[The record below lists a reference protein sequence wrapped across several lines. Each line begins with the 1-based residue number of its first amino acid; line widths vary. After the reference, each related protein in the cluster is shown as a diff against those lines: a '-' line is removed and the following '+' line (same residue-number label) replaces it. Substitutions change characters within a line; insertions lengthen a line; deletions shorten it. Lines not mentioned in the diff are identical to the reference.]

1 MPLLRQATIN
11 LFLFLLVMVTLSHH
25 KVYGQAPT
33 KFTHI
38 NTDNGL
44 SQNSV
49 YALLKDKEGYM
60 WFGTGD
66 GLNKYDGKQFT
77 VFHKDDRDPS
87 SISGNSINVIYE
99 DKKGDL
105 WIGTNEGLS
114 LYDRKNNKFINY
126 SCEISNPQTLSD
138 NFVYTI
144 QEDGKGNLWVGTFK
158 NLNLINLNTRKITRV
173 LAIPNQVGSLS
184 NSNITSL
191 VKDAKGRMWV
201 GTGFGLNLY
210 NADTHKFTT
219 FFQKAT
225 KANLT
230 TNNYIHAMADD
241 GRGNLWLSTKGDGIQ
256 KFNPETGTF
265 TAFTHNPKDPKSLSH
280 NLTYTITAVKNGML
294 WVGTESGL
302 DLYDPSTNNFKR
314 LTNSATDKYS
324 LTRGSVRKIYLD
336 NVGILW
342 VSIYLG
348 GINKHDKNLAL
359 FDKQLNENREGESY
373 KIVSSFADAG
383 MDKMW
388 VGLDRSGIKLFDKKT
403 KTFSTYVNEPG
414 NQHSLS
420 SNHVITLLKS
430 KYLPNVLWVGT
441 YEGGLNRFDTSTG
454 KFSSY
459 SKVRGAFRLTDNHVF
474 ALMEDS
480 KNQLWIGTNGGG
492 VNVLNLA
499 TQKITAYQH
508 NELDSNSVGTDVI
521 RDFYE
526 HRNGDIWI
534 ATYNAGISI
543 YHPKTKRFSHLNK
556 LNSKLS
562 NDIVYNIHEDRD
574 GIIWVGTLGGGL
586 NKYHPNSKTFSHF
599 TTSDGLPSNT
609 INSISEDVRGFLWLT
624 TNNGVSRFHPKTR
637 KFKNYGLQNGLQN
650 KEYYLNAGFIS
661 STGGLYL
668 GGINGFNVINP
679 NTIPENKNI
688 PPVVI
693 TDFQLFN
700 RSQGALTNG
709 DTLRLDH
716 QQSVL
721 TFTFAA
727 LDFTIPEQNRY
738 AYMLEG
744 FEKNWN
750 EAGTLNKATYTN
762 LNPGSYIF
770 RVKAAN
776 NDGLWNEN
784 GIAIHVNIMPPFWMT
799 WWFRT
804 LLAVLV
810 ALLLYGTYR
819 YRIRT
824 IRAQKM
830 VLERLVEER
839 TEEIQKQSEELQATA
854 EEIQMQSEELQ
865 DQTEVLQRL
874 NNDLEQQRLQ
884 EQKAREEAELAHQ
897 AAEHANQAK
906 SVFLATMSHEIRTP
920 MNGVIGMASLLND
933 TKLTAEQADY
943 ATTIIN
949 SGEALLNIINGILD
963 FSKIESGK
971 MELDAQDFN
980 LRVCLE
986 DVLDLFGP
994 AAAAARIDL
1003 IYQLDPRIPELLI
1016 ADSMRLR
1023 QILINL
1029 TGNAL
1034 KFTPQGEVFL
1044 NVSLTAE
1051 TEKVATVFFEVID
1064 TGIGISAQ
1072 QLANLFKPFSQLD
1085 SSTTRKY
1092 GGTGLGL
1099 AISERL
1105 IKLMGGEI
1113 NVASTEGKGT
1123 VFSFHIPC
1131 EIPPQERIDASRLP
1145 NVSGKRILIVDD
1157 NETNLKVLDAQLAYW
1172 GLEASL
1178 ARSGAEALSM
1188 LKQGLQVDL
1197 VITDMLMPDMDG
1209 IGLSEFIKAD
1219 YPQLAIIL
1227 LSSVDDTTRNTFPH
1241 LFNATLTKP
1250 VKRHY
1255 LNQAIQTELKH
1266 QAHPEVYAEKPAP
1279 AISEDFAKKYPLKIL
1294 VAEDN
1299 LINQKLI
1306 HRILHK
1312 LGYEPKL
1319 VENGEE
1325 VLTYLASNACDVI
1338 LMDIQMP
1345 KLDGLQTTRRIRADL
1360 GLVQPYIIAMTANA
1374 MTEDQENCQQAG
1386 MNQYISKPFKIELL
1400 TKYLALGSQVQLRF

>member
-1 MPLLRQATIN
+1 MSFLRKATSY
-11 LFLFLLVMVTLSHH
+11 LYFFFLVTIIFAYFN
-25 KVYGQAPT
+25 VDGQTPT
-33 KFTHI
+33 KFTYI

-77 VFHKDDRDPS
+77 VFHKDHHDPG

-99 DKKGDL
+99 DRRGNL

-114 LYDRKNNKFINY
+114 RYDRKKNKFINY
-126 SCEISNPQTLSD
+126 YCDPNNSKTLSD
-138 NFVYTI
+138 NFISAI
-144 QEDGKGNLWVGTFK
+144 QEDAKGNLWVGTYK
-158 NLNLINLNTRKITRV
+158 NLNIINMDTWKITRV
-173 LAIPNQVGSLS
+173 SAIPNQTGSLS
-184 NSNITSL
+184 HANITSII
-191 VKDAKGRMWV
+191 KDNKNRMWV

-210 NADTHKFTT
+210 DAVAGRFSTFIQRTT
-219 FFQKAT
+219 KG
-225 KANLT
+225 NLAS
-230 TNNYIHAMADD
+230 NNYIQSIADD
-241 GRGNLWLSTKGDGIQ
+241 GRGNLWLSTRGDGIQ
-256 KFNPETGTF
+256 KFNPKTGLF
-265 TAFTHNPKDPKSLSH
+265 TAFTHNPKDSNSLGH
-280 NLTYTITAVKNGML
+280 NLTYTVTAQKNGML
-294 WVGTESGL
+294 WIGTENGL
-302 DLYDPSTNNFKR
+302 DLYNPATHHFKR
-314 LTNSATDKYS
+314 LTNSPKDRFS

-342 VSIYLG
+342 VSVYLG
-348 GINKHDKNLAL
+348 GINKFDQNLVL
-359 FDKQLNENREGESY
+359 FDKQLNENREGEPY

-383 MDKMW
+383 RDHMW
-388 VGLDRSGIKLFDKKT
+388 IGLDRSGIKLFDKKT
-403 KTFSTYVNEPG
+403 KAFISYVNEPG
-414 NQHSLS
+414 NPHSLS

-430 KYLPNVLWVGT
+430 KHHANHLWVGT
-441 YEGGLNRFDTSTG
+441 YEGGLNLFNTVTR
-454 KFSSY
+454 KFQSFN
-459 SKVRGAFRLTDNHVF
+459 KNKGHFRLTDNHVF

-492 VNVLNLA
+492 VNVLDL
-499 TQKITAYQH
+499 TTEKITAYLH
-508 NELDSNSVGTDVI
+508 NELDSNSVGNDVI

-534 ATYNAGISI
+534 ATYNAGISV
-543 YHPKTKRFSHLNK
+543 YHPKTKTFSHLNK

-574 GIIWVGTLGGGL
+574 GTIWAGTLGGGL

-599 TTSDGLPSNT
+599 TTSEGLPSNT
-609 INSISEDVRGFLWLT
+609 INSISEDTKGFLWLT
-624 TNNGVSRFHPKTR
+624 TNNGVSRFHPKTK
-637 KFKNYGLQNGLQN
+637 KFKNFGLQNGLQN
-650 KEYYLNAGFIS
+650 KEYYLNASFIS
-661 STGGLYL
+661 STGGLYM
-668 GGINGFNVINP
+668 GGINGFNVIYP
-679 NTIPENKNI
+679 NDIRENKNI

-700 RSQGALTNG
+700 RSQGALANG
-709 DTLRLDH
+709 DTLELDH
-716 QQSVL
+716 LQSVL

-738 AYMLEG
+738 AYRLDG
-744 FEKNWN
+744 FEEGWN
-750 EAGTLNKATYTN
+750 ETGTLNKATYTN
-762 LNPGSYIF
+762 LNPGNYTF

-776 NDGLWNEN
+776 NDGVWNEE
-784 GIAIHVNIMPPFWMT
+784 GITIHLNIMPPYWMT
-799 WWFRT
+799 WWFKILT
-804 LLAVLV
+804 AILICMV
-810 ALLLYGTYR
+810 LYGLYR
-819 YRIRT
+819 YRIRK
-824 IRAQKM
+824 IKAQKL

-839 TEEIQKQSEELQATA
+839 TEKIQKQTEELQATA

-897 AAEHANQAK
+897 AAEQANQAK

-943 ATTIIN
+943 ATTIIH

-980 LRVCLE
+980 LRICIE

-994 AAAAARIDL
+994 AAAAAKIDL

-1029 TGNAL
+1029 TGNAI
-1034 KFTPQGEVFL
+1034 KFTPKGEVFL
-1044 NVSLTAE
+1044 NVSLSEE
-1051 TEKVATVFFEVID
+1051 TSTVATVFFEVID
-1064 TGIGISAQ
+1064 TGIGISAN
-1072 QLANLFKPFSQLD
+1072 QLTHLFKPFSQLD

-1113 NVASTEGKGT
+1113 NVTSTEGKGT
-1123 VFSFHIPC
+1123 VFSFYIPC

-1145 NVSGKRILIVDD
+1145 NVGGKRILIVDD
-1157 NETNLKVLDAQLAYW
+1157 NDTNLKVLDAQLAYW

-1188 LKQGLQVDL
+1188 LKQGLLVDL
-1197 VITDMLMPDMDG
+1197 VITDMLMPDIDG
-1209 IGLSEFIKAD
+1209 VGLSELIKAD

-1227 LSSVDDTTRNTFPH
+1227 LSSVDDTTRNSHPH

-1255 LNQAIQTELKH
+1255 LNQAIQAELKH
-1266 QAHPEVYAEKPAP
+1266 QAHPEVYVEKPAP

-1306 HRILHK
+1306 HRVLHK

-1325 VLTYLASNACDVI
+1325 VLTYLTTNVCDVI

-1345 KLDGLQTTRRIRADL
+1345 KLDGLQTTRRIRADME
-1360 GLVQPYIIAMTANA
+1360 LVQPYIIAMTANA

-1386 MNQYISKPFKIELL
+1386 MNQYISKPFKIELV
-1400 TKYLALGSQVQLRF
+1400 TKYLTLASRAQQ

>member
-1 MPLLRQATIN
+1 MPFMRKATITVY
-11 LFLFLLVMVTLSHH
+11 LLLLVVVNFSYHQ
-25 KVYGQAPT
+25 VYGQAPT
-33 KFTHI
+33 KFTYI

-44 SQNSV
+44 SQNTV
-49 YALLKDKEGYM
+49 YSIIKDKEGYM

-66 GLNKYDGKQFT
+66 GLNKYDGKKFT
-77 VFHKDDRDPS
+77 IFHKDHHDPG

-99 DKKGDL
+99 DKNGDL
-105 WIGTNEGLS
+105 WVGTNEGLS
-114 LYDRKNNKFINY
+114 LYDRKKNKFINFY
-126 SCEISNPQTLSD
+126 CDLNNPQTISD
-138 NFVYTI
+138 NFVYTLN
-144 QEDGKGNLWVGTFK
+144 EDANGNLWVGTYK
-158 NLNLINLNTRKITRV
+158 NLNLINLKTRKITRV
-173 LAIPNQVGSLS
+173 MAIPNQAGSLS
-184 NSNITSL
+184 NSNITSII
-191 VKDAKGRMWV
+191 KDGKGRMWV

-210 NADTHKFTT
+210 DANTRKFTT
-219 FFQKAT
+219 YIQKTT
-225 KANLT
+225 KTNLAS
-230 TNNYIHAMADD
+230 NNYIHSMADD

-256 KFNPETGTF
+256 KFTTNTGTF
-265 TAFTHNPKDPKSLSH
+265 STFTHNPNDPKTLGH
-280 NLTYTITAVKNGML
+280 NLTYTITAQKNGML
-294 WVGTESGL
+294 WIGTENGL
-302 DLYDPSTNNFKR
+302 DLYNPATNSFKR
-314 LTNSATDKYS
+314 LTNSPTDKFS
-324 LTRGSVRKIYLD
+324 LTRGSVRKVYID
-336 NVGILW
+336 NVGIMW
-342 VSIYLG
+342 VSVYLG
-348 GINKHDKNLAL
+348 GINKHDKNLVL
-359 FDKQLNENREGESY
+359 FDKQLNENRESEPY
-373 KIVSSFADAG
+373 KIVSSFAEAG
-383 MDKMW
+383 RDHMW
-388 VGLDRSGIKLFDKKT
+388 IGLDRSGLKLFNKIT
-403 KTFSTYVNEPG
+403 KAYTSYVNEPG
-414 NQHSLS
+414 NPQSLS

-430 KYLPNVLWVGT
+430 KHNDNHLWVGT
-441 YEGGLNRFDTSTG
+441 YEGGLNLFDTNTK
-454 KFSSY
+454 KFLSFNK
-459 SKVRGAFRLTDNHVF
+459 SKGHFRLTDNHIF

-499 TQKITAYQH
+499 TQKITIYQH

-534 ATYNAGISI
+534 ATYNAGISV
-543 YHPKTKRFSHLNK
+543 YHPKTKTFSHLNK
-556 LNSKLS
+556 LNSNLS
-562 NDIVYNIHEDRD
+562 NDIVYNVHEDRN
-574 GIIWVGTLGGGL
+574 GVIWAGTLGGGL
-586 NKYHPNSKTFSHF
+586 NKYHRNSKTFSHF

-609 INSISEDVRGFLWLT
+609 INSITEDAQGFLWLT
-624 TNNGVSRFHPKTR
+624 TNNGVSRFNPKTQ

-650 KEYYLNAGFIS
+650 KEYYLNAGFLS

-668 GGINGFNVINP
+668 GGINGFNVIRP
-679 NTIPENKNI
+679 NTIQENKNI

-700 RSQGALTNG
+700 RSQGAMANG
-709 DTLRLDH
+709 DTLKLDH

-721 TFTFAA
+721 TFSFAA

-738 AYMLEG
+738 AYKLEG
-744 FEKNWN
+744 FEDGWN
-750 EAGTLNKATYTN
+750 EAGTLNQATYTN
-762 LNPGSYIF
+762 LNPGRYIF
-770 RVKAAN
+770 RVKASN
-776 NDGLWNEN
+776 NDGTWNEE
-784 GIAIHVNIMPPFWMT
+784 GVAIHIDIKPPFWMT

-804 LLAVLV
+804 LLAVSV
-810 ALLLYGTYR
+810 TLLLYGIYR
-819 YRIRT
+819 FRIRT

-830 VLERLVEER
+830 VLERLVEQR
-839 TEEIQKQSEELQATA
+839 TEEIQKQTEELQATA

-865 DQTEVLQRL
+865 DQTEILQHL

-884 EQKAREEAELAHQ
+884 EQKAREDAEQAHA
-897 AAEHANQAK
+897 AAEQANQAK

-943 ATTIIN
+943 TTTIIH

-971 MELDAQDFN
+971 MELDMHDFN
-980 LRVCLE
+980 LRACIE

-994 AAAAARIDL
+994 AAAAAKIDL
-1003 IYQLDPRIPELLI
+1003 IYQLDPRIPELLV

-1029 TGNAL
+1029 VGNAL
-1034 KFTPQGEVFL
+1034 KFTPQGEVYL
-1044 NVSLTAE
+1044 NVSLRAE
-1051 TEKVATVFFEVID
+1051 TAKVATLFFEVID
-1064 TGIGISAQ
+1064 TGIGISAT
-1072 QLANLFKPFSQLD
+1072 QLINLFKPFSQLD

-1113 NVASTEGKGT
+1113 KVASTEGKGT
-1123 VFSFHIPC
+1123 AFSFHIPC
-1131 EIPPQERIDASRLP
+1131 DIPPQERIDASRLP
-1145 NVSGKRILIVDD
+1145 DVSGKRILIVDD

-1172 GLEASL
+1172 GLEAIL
-1178 ARSGAEALSM
+1178 ARSGAEALAM
-1188 LKQGLQVDL
+1188 LQQGLQVDL

-1209 IGLSEFIKAD
+1209 IGLSELLKAA

-1227 LSSVDDTTRNTFPH
+1227 LSSVDDTTRNSYPH

-1250 VKRHY
+1250 VKRQY

-1266 QAHPEVYAEKPAP
+1266 LAHPAVYAEKPAP
-1279 AISEDFAKKYPLKIL
+1279 AISDDFAKKYPLKIL

-1306 HRILHK
+1306 HRILNK
-1312 LGYEPKL
+1312 LGYDPLL

-1325 VLTYLASNACDVI
+1325 VLTYLASNTCDVI

-1345 KLDGLQTTRRIRADL
+1345 KLDGLETTRRIRAEL
-1360 GLVQPYIIAMTANA
+1360 GLEQPYIIAMTANA
-1374 MTEDQENCQQAG
+1374 MSEDQENCQQAG

-1400 TKYLALGSQVQLRF
+1400 TKYLALGYQKQQRF